1 MRFHGIMSEA
11 MNLGSLINGISSFLH
26 VTAVH
31 AESKEVALSGWSKG
45 DEGKSLWQNG
55 RVLCEPGGCAREGGG
70 GGATN
75 LPTRSRQTSIPMWS
89 CKVEAVNLIISPKIG
104 VDVLNAMKKKGI
116 RSVFAEMSSI
126 LFVCFF
132 LFLKW
137 LFIAGFAMNV
147 QLLGGFKP

>member
-31 AESKEVALSGWSKG
+31 GESKEVALSGWPKG
-45 DEGKSLWQNG
+45 DEGKSLRQNG

-70 GGATN
+70 GNKPSNEESTDIDSHVE
-75 LPTRSRQTSIPMWS
+75 LQ
-89 CKVEAVNLIISPKIG
+89 VEAVNLIISPKIG
-104 VDVLNAMKKKGI
+104 VDVLNAMEKKGI

-132 LFLKW
+132 LFLK
-137 LFIAGFAMNV
+137 
-147 QLLGGFKP
+147 